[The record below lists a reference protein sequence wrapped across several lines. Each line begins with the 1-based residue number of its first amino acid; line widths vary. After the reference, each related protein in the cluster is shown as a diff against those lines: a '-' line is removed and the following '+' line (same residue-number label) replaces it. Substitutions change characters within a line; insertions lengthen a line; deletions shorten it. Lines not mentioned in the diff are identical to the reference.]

1 MTDSKSNEPGPGTA
15 DQEPQFDRKQVIK
28 LLVELGPLIAF
39 FIAYRTLGIFWA
51 TGATMAAT
59 LLLVAVYYAMHRR
72 LSVIL
77 TITATVVF
85 VFGALTL
92 WFNDPRFAYIKP
104 TIVNLIFAGIL
115 GAGLMRGRSL
125 LKFVLGESMQ
135 LTDQGWRTLTI
146 RWALFFAAM
155 AGLNEIMWRF
165 SAESTWAYFKFPG
178 MLILNACFAMA
189 QMGVIHRSAVKTD

>member
-85 VFGALTL
+85 VFGSLTL

>member
-1 MTDSKSNEPGPGTA
+1 MTDSKSNEPGPGAA

-85 VFGALTL
+85 VFGSLTL

-104 TIVNLIFAGIL
+104 TIVNLIFASIL

>member
-1 MTDSKSNEPGPGTA
+1 MTDSKSNEPGPGAA

>member
-1 MTDSKSNEPGPGTA
+1 
-15 DQEPQFDRKQVIK
+15 
-28 LLVELGPLIAF
+28 
-39 FIAYRTLGIFWA
+39 
-51 TGATMAAT
+51 MAAT

-72 LSVIL
+72 LSVVL

-85 VFGALTL
+85 FFGALTL

-104 TIVNLIFAGIL
+104 TIVNLIFASIL

>member
-1 MTDSKSNEPGPGTA
+1 MTDSKSNEPGPDAA

-85 VFGALTL
+85 VFGSLTL